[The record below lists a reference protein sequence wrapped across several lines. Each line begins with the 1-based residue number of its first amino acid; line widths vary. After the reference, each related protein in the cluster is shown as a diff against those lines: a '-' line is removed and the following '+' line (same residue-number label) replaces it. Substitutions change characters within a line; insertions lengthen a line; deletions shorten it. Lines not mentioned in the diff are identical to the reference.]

1 MGNTES
7 NGNLI
12 APLPSQSPSD
22 SPRDDSITTPRLST
36 PSRSSNLSK
45 TAPSPDETSMHNNN
59 NIDPNNK
66 IISPDIT
73 QHTKVSNKV
82 STILPVNSS
91 MGSEQFNFQ
100 LTEGQSRRGLM
111 ADNEYECSEIT
122 NFLYV
127 GGSKIAGSWE
137 ILKEKGITRVVNCS
151 SNVVDNHFV
160 DNPGMKY
167 LKLFMVDGR
176 QDDISW

>member
-7 NGNLI
+7 NSNLI

-22 SPRDDSITTPRLST
+22 SPRDDNITTPRLST
-36 PSRSSNLSK
+36 PSRSSNLNK
-45 TAPSPDETSMHNNN
+45 TAPIPHETSNNNN
-59 NIDPNNK
+59 NIDPNKKLTSSDSTTK
-66 IISPDIT
+66 I
-73 QHTKVSNKV
+73 NKV
-82 STILPVNSS
+82 SSILPVNSS
-91 MGSEQFNFQ
+91 VPSEQFNFQ

-127 GGSKIAGSWE
+127 GGSKIAESWD

-151 SNVVDNHFV
+151 SNVVDNYFI
-160 DNPGMKY
+160 DKPGMKY
-167 LKLFMVDGR
+167 LKLYMVDGR